1 MKDHFGALRN
11 IYPAATEDQF
21 QIIQKYIDLLI
32 SWNRKVNLISRKDID
47 FLWEHHIFPSVIL
60 LNLIEIKK
68 GAMLLD
74 IGSGGGMPA
83 IPIKSLRPDLEFI
96 LVESIRKKALFLKQV
111 IGELS
116 LMGISVAN
124 TRIEQLE
131 SISSYQKK
139 YDFITTRAVA
149 SVQQLYRW
157 GAPFLKLNGK
167 HMLWKGSQDIPEL
180 ENFSIHFKTGYK
192 ILEVPSTMQSISSK
206 FEELRIFVL
215 ENN

>member
-1 MKDHFGALRN
+1 MKDHFAALRN

-32 SWNRKVNLISRKDID
+32 SWNRKVNLISRKDMD
-47 FLWEHHIFPSVIL
+47 FLWEHHIFPSVVL

-96 LVESIRKKALFLKQV
+96 LVESIRKKSLFLKQV
-111 IGELS
+111 FGELS
-116 LMGISVAN
+116 MIGISVAN
-124 TRIEQLE
+124 TRIEQLI
-131 SISSYQKK
+131 SISGYQKK

-157 GAPFLKLNGK
+157 GAPFLKSNGK
-167 HMLWKGSQDIPEL
+167 HILWKGSQDIPEL